1 VNLSTSS
8 DVIAAHR
15 QHASEIASGERFA
28 FGSNWA
34 RFLSVI
40 DEQRIRRA
48 TSSLQEMLQCRD
60 LDGKAFLDIGSGS
73 GLFSLA
79 ARGLGARV
87 HSFDYD
93 PESVACA
100 MALKRRYF
108 PDDPSW
114 TIESGSVLDAAFIRR
129 LGHFDVV
136 YSWGVLHHTGSM
148 WKAIEHAMMTVAP
161 DGKLCIAIYNDMG
174 RQSARWQR
182 IKQTYG
188 SVPEPLKP
196 LYAIAVSA
204 PTELRAA
211 ARALINGR
219 PQDYM
224 YSWTRYER
232 NRGMSRWHD
241 IVDWVG
247 GYPYEYAT
255 IDAVVAFAARH
266 GLSLVLAKPGGG
278 LGCNEFVFKRSAAAP
293 NRESTTSAQ

>member
-1 VNLSTSS
+1 VSVSTSS
-8 DVIAAHR
+8 NVIAAHR
-15 QHASEIASGERFA
+15 QHAAEIASGERFA

-34 RFLSVI
+34 RFLSVV
-40 DEQRIRRA
+40 DDQRIGRA
-48 TSSLQEMLQCRD
+48 ISSLKEMLRCQD
-60 LDGKAFLDIGSGS
+60 LEGRTFLDIGSGS

-100 MALKRRYF
+100 LELKRRYY

-114 TIESGSVLDAAFIRR
+114 TIESGSILDADFIRR
-129 LGHFDVV
+129 LGSFDVV

-148 WKAIEHAMMTVAP
+148 WKAIEHAMTPVAP
-161 DGKLCIAIYNDMG
+161 HGKLCIAIYNDMG

-182 IKQTYG
+182 IKRNYCHIP
-188 SVPEPLKP
+188 SALKP

-204 PTELRAA
+204 PTEMRAA
-211 ARALINGR
+211 ARAIVDGR
-219 PQDYM
+219 PQEYV
-224 YSWTRYER
+224 YSWTRYEQ

-241 IVDWVG
+241 IIDWVG

-255 IDAVVAFAARH
+255 IDAIVAFAAQH
-266 GLSLVLAKPGGG
+266 GLALDHAKPGGG
-278 LGCNEFVFKRSAAAP
+278 LGCNEFVFTRSLAA
-293 NRESTTSAQ
+293 Q